1 MGNVGQ
7 SKSLCDVNIM
17 NTVGLLGM
25 VLGPMTDMASSAGVG
40 RWWVWQLGSRE
51 RSMGAL
57 QWVSMQLAHFETRKM
72 LLYYFYTQNPS

>member
-40 RWWVWQLGSRE
+40 R
-51 RSMGAL
+51 
-57 QWVSMQLAHFETRKM
+57 
-72 LLYYFYTQNPS
+72 